1 MAQFFLQ
8 GDLERQKG
16 LPISP
21 LFDRERQGI
30 TKSQVGFFD
39 IVGEQSLWVV
49 TWGQGITKSQVGF
62 FDIVG
67 EDGVAGDMKCQ

>member
-1 MAQFFLQ
+1 MVQFFLQ
-8 GDLERQKG
+8 GDQERLRA

-39 IVGEQSLWVV
+39 IVGEELNN
-49 TWGQGITKSQVGF
+49 
-62 FDIVG
+62 
-67 EDGVAGDMKCQ
+67 